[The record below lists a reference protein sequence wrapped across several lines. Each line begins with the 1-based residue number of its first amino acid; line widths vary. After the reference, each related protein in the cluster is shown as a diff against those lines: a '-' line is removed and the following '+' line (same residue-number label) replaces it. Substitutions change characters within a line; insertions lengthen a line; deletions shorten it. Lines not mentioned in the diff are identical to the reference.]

1 MMEMVALLHGLAL
14 ILYIVAAGV
23 LVRTLAGAR
32 PRAPQG
38 GPVVLAA
45 AVLAHGAALAAY
57 AVVHG
62 ELPLV
67 GLAPSLS
74 VFGFL
79 TATFLLAVALFREA
93 RTLGLVLL
101 PLVALLLV
109 VALALGIRPSGE
121 ALVFR
126 GPWLYL
132 HVILAFI
139 GYAGLA
145 VAFAA
150 GLVYLLQFRELK
162 VKRLGRVF
170 RFFPS
175 LDTLDVVGRRALAIG
190 FAALSIALVL
200 GWAWT
205 VRFQNSF
212 AIGEPDV
219 VWGIVTWFTFLAVI
233 AARVGDPARGRRGA
247 MASVVGFAV
256 VVLVYMVLRLNGAG
270 GTAFL

>member
-1 MMEMVALLHGLAL
+1 
-14 ILYIVAAGV
+14 
-23 LVRTLAGAR
+23 
-32 PRAPQG
+32 
-38 GPVVLAA
+38 
-45 AVLAHGAALAAY
+45 
-57 AVVHG
+57 
-62 ELPLV
+62 
-67 GLAPSLS
+67 
-74 VFGFL
+74 
-79 TATFLLAVALFREA
+79 
-93 RTLGLVLL
+93 
-101 PLVALLLV
+101 
-109 VALALGIRPSGE
+109 
-121 ALVFR
+121 
-126 GPWLYL
+126 
-132 HVILAFI
+132 
-139 GYAGLA
+139 